1 MSFADDVKKW
11 EQKALL
17 AANAATCKVF
27 EELSTSAVELSPTHA
42 LGAKY
47 SQGQLKNQW
56 YAAVGPTPSTAITA
70 ATSDSGADSLAR
82 IKASIAQKPFFGK
95 DNILTLANNT
105 EQAYYAEV
113 LGWKPGEGT
122 NGWVWSNDVK
132 PYRMVALSV
141 AATKGKYM

>member
-11 EQKALL
+11 QEKALQ

-27 EELSTSAVELSPTHA
+27 EELSNSVVALSPTQA

-56 YAAVGPTPSTAITA
+56 YAAVGPTPSGAVSS
-70 ATSDSGADSLAR
+70 ATNDSGADSLAR

-95 DNILTLANNT
+95 DNVLTLANNT
-105 EQAYYAEV
+105 EQAIYAEV

-132 PYRMVALSV
+132 PYRMVALS
-141 AATKGKYM
+141 TSKIKGQYM